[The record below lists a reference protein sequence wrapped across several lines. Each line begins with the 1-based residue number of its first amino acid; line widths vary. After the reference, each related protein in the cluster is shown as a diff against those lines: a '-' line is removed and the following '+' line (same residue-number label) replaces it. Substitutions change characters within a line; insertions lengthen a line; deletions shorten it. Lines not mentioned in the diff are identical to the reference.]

1 MSLATKQD
9 AIAYIDGLTTCE
21 FSEDMMSV
29 LNIIIIFIK
38 LREKLG
44 ENCRVYSMYEKEKN
58 KPKTNNKELFEYL

>member
-1 MSLATKQD
+1 MNLVTKQD

-29 LNIIIIFIK
+29 LNIIIIFVK

-44 ENCRVYSMYEKEKN
+44 AENCRVYSMYEKEKN
-58 KPKTNNKELFEYL
+58 KPKTNNKELY